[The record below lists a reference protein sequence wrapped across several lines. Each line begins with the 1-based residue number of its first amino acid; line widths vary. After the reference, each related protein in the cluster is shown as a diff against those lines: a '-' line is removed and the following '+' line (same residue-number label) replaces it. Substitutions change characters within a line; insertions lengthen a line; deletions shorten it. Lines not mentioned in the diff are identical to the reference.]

1 MRESIIVVGQ
11 GVDAASIAGD
21 RIDKGAIFKN
31 GAPFTSSITEVMDYN
46 KYSNNYSRASR
57 SLWQTCRR

>member
-46 KYSNNYSRASR
+46 RI
-57 SLWQTCRR
+57 